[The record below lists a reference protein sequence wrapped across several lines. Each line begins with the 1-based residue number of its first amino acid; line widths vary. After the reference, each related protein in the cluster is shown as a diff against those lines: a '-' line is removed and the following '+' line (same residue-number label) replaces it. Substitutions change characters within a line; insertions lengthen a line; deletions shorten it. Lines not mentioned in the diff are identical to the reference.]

1 MDVSKWNIIPEEND
15 TVKTVIYHEIIYIYN
30 MSTKSITFQR
40 PGTLL
45 PAFGFSGW
53 YPNNPGTIWKP
64 KLAQEGRVVCGLWAS
79 RGCEM
84 LPLLLLVH
92 DFSWVA
98 DNSIPV
104 WVSDS

>member
-1 MDVSKWNIIPEEND
+1 MEA
-15 TVKTVIYHEIIYIYN
+15 KTC
-30 MSTKSITFQR
+30 TRRTC
-40 PGTLL
+40 L
-45 PAFGFSGW
+45 
-53 YPNNPGTIWKP
+53 
-64 KLAQEGRVVCGLWAS
+64 CGLWAS